1 VLPPRQQVTLARGT
15 KDKEH
20 AMSEKLN
27 TAITVIGIDIG
38 KNSFHVVGLDKRGAI
53 ALRQKWSRGHPAHV
67 ESDGRK
73 LYIEGLFLSN
83 KPNKNNRLYEQ
94 KTLDSVVGKIKSKI
108 ANGNMFGELGHGNT
122 FSARYCALFAK
133 TLGTE
138 LTGMCCGVPLA
149 WRLGEW
155 SSHASRSHLV

>member
-53 ALRQKWSRGHPAHV
+53 ALRQK
-67 ESDGRK
+67 
-73 LYIEGLFLSN
+73 
-83 KPNKNNRLYEQ
+83 
-94 KTLDSVVGKIKSKI
+94 
-108 ANGNMFGELGHGNT
+108 
-122 FSARYCALFAK
+122 
-133 TLGTE
+133 
-138 LTGMCCGVPLA
+138 
-149 WRLGEW
+149 
-155 SSHASRSHLV
+155 